1 MPLAMSRPWK
11 HPKTGIYQLR
21 KAVPDELRK
30 LVGKREEKVSLQ
42 TRDPAEAKV
51 RHAKALAELEARW
64 ANLRAGPKALT
75 ERDAHQLAI
84 VAHDRWLEQYR
95 DNPNQQTSWDIEL
108 GGRLFGVPK
117 TLKEITAEAER
128 LSDFSVL
135 ETPESKILRMEQA
148 CLEAA
153 NDYLTANGIFVDDQ
167 NRRTMA
173 RALGIAIQRAS
184 VTLARLARG
193 ESIHAFPFAD
203 TAVAPA
209 PAKAGVPQRAVT
221 FQDLLNGWAA
231 ERRPVAKTIYEW
243 TRVFRELEK
252 HLGHTDAHRL
262 TPENLIDWKA
272 VMVSAGLRGKT
283 IQGSKLSPVR
293 AILQWG
299 VQNKLLGS
307 NAAEGISLDVKAKQ
321 GERKRSF
328 TDEEAKIVLRAAL
341 LEKDSVKRWIPW
353 IGAYTG
359 ARLSEIC
366 QLRCEDILEID
377 DVWCIKFAPEAGS
390 LKTSGSERVVPIH
403 PALLESGLLSYVS
416 QVRSGALFAELSPD
430 KFGKRGGNGT
440 KMIGRF
446 VRQLGLKDRRLSPSH
461 SWRHRIKTLG
471 RKHALAQDI
480 LNAITGHGSKSVADS
495 YGEFPVEAL
504 FRELCKIP
512 ALEMEKGVEQ
522 RFPKP

>member
-21 KAVPDELRK
+21 KAVPDELRS

-64 ANLRAGPKALT
+64 ANLRAGPKPLT
-75 ERDAHQLAI
+75 ERDAHHLAI
-84 VAHDRWLEQYR
+84 LAHDRWLEQYR
-95 DNPNQQTSWDIEL
+95 DNPSQQTSWDVEL
-108 GGRLFGVPK
+108 GGRLFGPPK
-117 TLKEITAEAER
+117 TLKEITAQAER

-135 ETPESKILRMEQA
+135 ETPDSKIFRMEQA
-148 CLEAA
+148 CLDAA
-153 NDYLTANGIFVDDQ
+153 NDYLTASEVLVDDQ

-184 VTLARLARG
+184 MTLARLARG
-193 ESIHAFPFAD
+193 ESIQDFSFSH
-203 TAVAPA
+203 TSVAPG
-209 PAKAGVPQRAVT
+209 PAKAAARQRAVT

-231 ERRPVAKTIYEW
+231 ERRPVAKTVYEW
-243 TRVFRELEK
+243 SRVFRELEK

-272 VMVSAGLRGKT
+272 VMVSAGLRAKT

-341 LEKDSVKRWIPW
+341 LEKDSVRRWVPW

-366 QLRCEDILEID
+366 QLRREDILKVEDI
-377 DVWCIKFAPEAGS
+377 WCMKFAPEAGS
-390 LKTSGSERVVPIH
+390 LKTSGSERVVPVH
-403 PALLESGLLSYVS
+403 PALIESGFLDYVA
-416 QVRSGALFAELSPD
+416 QVKSGPLFAELSPD

-446 VRQLGLKDRRLSPSH
+446 VRQLGLKDPRLSPSH

-471 RKHALAQDI
+471 RRHGLAQDI
-480 LNAITGHGSKSVADS
+480 LNAITGHTSKSVADS

-504 FRELCKIP
+504 FREISKIP
-512 ALEMEKGVEQ
+512 VLDLANTAPARTDKL
-522 RFPKP
+522 

>member
-1 MPLAMSRPWK
+1 
-11 HPKTGIYQLR
+11 
-21 KAVPDELRK
+21 
-30 LVGKREEKVSLQ
+30 
-42 TRDPAEAKV
+42 
-51 RHAKALAELEARW
+51 
-64 ANLRAGPKALT
+64 
-75 ERDAHQLAI
+75 
-84 VAHDRWLEQYR
+84 
-95 DNPNQQTSWDIEL
+95 
-108 GGRLFGVPK
+108 
-117 TLKEITAEAER
+117 
-128 LSDFSVL
+128 
-135 ETPESKILRMEQA
+135 
-148 CLEAA
+148 
-153 NDYLTANGIFVDDQ
+153 
-167 NRRTMA
+167 
-173 RALGIAIQRAS
+173 
-184 VTLARLARG
+184 
-193 ESIHAFPFAD
+193 
-203 TAVAPA
+203 
-209 PAKAGVPQRAVT
+209 
-221 FQDLLNGWAA
+221 
-231 ERRPVAKTIYEW
+231 
-243 TRVFRELEK
+243 LEK

-272 VMVSAGLRGKT
+272 VMVSAGLRAKT

-299 VQNKLLGS
+299 VQNKRLSL
-307 NAAEGISLDVKAKQ
+307 NAAEGVSLDVKAKQ

-328 TDEEAKIVLRAAL
+328 TDEEAKIVLRGAL
-341 LEKDSVKRWIPW
+341 LEKDSVRRWVPW